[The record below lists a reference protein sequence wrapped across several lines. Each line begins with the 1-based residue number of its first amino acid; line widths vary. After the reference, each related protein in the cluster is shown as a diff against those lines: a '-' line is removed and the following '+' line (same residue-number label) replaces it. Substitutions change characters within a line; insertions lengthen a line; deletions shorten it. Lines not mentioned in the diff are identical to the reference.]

1 MDYRHQRVLSFVA
14 CIGVLATFPGKLPAQ
29 ATGALSGRAHTIL
42 GNEPIEIDPDR
53 AYPTV
58 ETPPGSPFHAASYA
72 SNTIIAQLAH
82 SSDGTVRLPPGDYS
96 IPILLYCTSIHVA
109 DTQHGLSYRLL
120 PLEGKRASLLI
131 ALMSRAP
138 AAHVP
143 FQALQPLIWQ
153 IEGGLSYAQLPR
165 QSQQLVDQLVP
176 ELKGQLNE
184 DFVSALEKKLNAT
197 EFLIR
202 QLPLPGPARASAQQA
217 AAQIA
222 AMIQRYS
229 ITRDMLLRYADN
241 YNALAQQMVHI
252 IPGTAPKAGP
262 TTWSQ
267 INSRVYAHITGGSV
281 WQEMAKLEVRVLPSA
296 ELMRGGGT
304 REIEVYVPT
313 AVATSTS
320 DSAND
325 SADVPV
331 EAMLAF
337 PGPAFQALVGGVT
350 EPPSTQTVAGA
361 GYALALK
368 IVPVPSTY
376 MLLNSTELSTV
387 QQLLP
392 NGTWLGVGTA
402 NSGLFSPSYVA
413 LADRL
418 LELPNDLADAVSS
431 FDELG
436 TIGLAEFTGQ
446 QLLSLNLKSPP
457 DLVVETANSIVA
469 AITQAQAGLLKQYSC
484 MVTSGAQY
492 KPWFIAGP
500 GQYLVVLVTGLSS
513 DPSSTDLSGL
523 ANVTYGFS
531 NGLGEC
537 GQYPNTTVGFQVTE
551 VTLSQSIKSVTT
563 TSCPSIFAV
572 SLDASGN
579 TKKSWNV
586 TLPCSSGGANPQ
598 MKPPSQPK
606 SLTTQSQKP
615 IADVTIIDNI
625 NQKLLADPLLK
636 SREILV
642 TSRNGVVTLAGT
654 VNTQAEKAEVERI
667 AHSQQGVTQIV
678 DRMVVAFSA
687 PATSTPPVV
696 AQGSTGCNG
705 RPASGHLTIWI
716 TGTDLSTGLVNV
728 NGVDNRQPT
737 RSAFAW
743 TWGDGTTT
751 QGWFP
756 QSHVYADTRQNYMLQ
771 VISHEN
777 DGSTDCAQILLRLS
791 GPALS
796 AAPPPPK
803 IAERSG
809 PSPMPSGSP
818 GPLGGKTRSSQSRT
832 IRDVDFLNFDYP
844 SDCWKGWDSREP
856 TKVVHVSNGEWSKEG
871 FGSFSVGQ
879 QASRWLISYGD
890 LKGDGQEEAVVVTGC
905 LGEIPS
911 AELALTSPEEILI
924 FAMSSTGPVVLA
936 RLRAGG
942 WIGGGRS
949 QQEGQVYDIRVAN
962 QRLFVRSLTY
972 GPDAPHCCPDILV
985 TATYRWDGKRL
996 VHTGE
1001 DRREPFKSP

>member
-1 MDYRHQRVLSFVA
+1 M
-14 CIGVLATFPGKLPAQ
+14 
-29 ATGALSGRAHTIL
+29 
-42 GNEPIEIDPDR
+42 
-53 AYPTV
+53 
-58 ETPPGSPFHAASYA
+58 
-72 SNTIIAQLAH
+72 
-82 SSDGTVRLPPGDYS
+82 
-96 IPILLYCTSIHVA
+96 
-109 DTQHGLSYRLL
+109 
-120 PLEGKRASLLI
+120 
-131 ALMSRAP
+131 
-138 AAHVP
+138 P

-184 DFVSALEKKLNAT
+184 DFVRALEKKLNAT

-252 IPGTAPKAGP
+252 IPGTAPNAGP

-320 DSAND
+320 DLAND

-331 EAMLAF
+331 GAMLAF
-337 PGPAFQALVGGVT
+337 PGPANQALVGVVT
-350 EPPSTQTVAGA
+350 GSSSLSPALILKLEILSGELMGIENVLLWIDCALPTSVADVTAVGGDVVVEAVQPRLEPQFSDAAGST
-361 GYALALK
+361 ALL
-368 IVPVPSTY
+368 V
-376 MLLNSTELSTV
+376 
-387 QQLLP
+387 
-392 NGTWLGVGTA
+392 
-402 NSGLFSPSYVA
+402 
-413 LADRL
+413 D
-418 LELPNDLADAVSS
+418 
-431 FDELG
+431 
-436 TIGLAEFTGQ
+436 IGKAIG
-446 QLLSLNLKSPP
+446 
-457 DLVVETANSIVA
+457 DLVTKGDPIALFTTAA
-469 AITQAQAGLLKQYSC
+469 PQALLQA
-484 MVTSGAQY
+484 
-492 KPWFIAGP
+492 
-500 GQYLVVLVTGLSS
+500 
-513 DPSSTDLSGL
+513 
-523 ANVTYGFS
+523 YGFS
-531 NGLGEC
+531 CSNYNLGKAIVSNLQRVSTSMVAGSESLTYS
-537 GQYPNTTVGFQVTE
+537 GIVPGSISISQGAVTAQA
-551 VTLSQSIKSVTT
+551 TLKAGIQNSTLKFRVH
-563 TSCPSIFAV
+563 
-572 SLDASGN
+572 L
-579 TKKSWNV
+579 
-586 TLPCSSGGANPQ
+586 LPCANRTDCLSNIGTPPQ
-598 MKPPSQPK
+598 PASASTPMQ
-606 SLTTQSQKP
+606 TGQTQSTVTGSTARSQNP
-615 IADVTIIDNI
+615 VADETIIQNI
-625 NQKLLADPLLK
+625 NNKLLADSVLK

-642 TSRNGVVTLAGT
+642 TSRKGVVTLAGT
-654 VNTQAEKAEVERI
+654 VNSTAERAAVEQI
-667 AHSQQGVTQIV
+667 ARTQQGVSQVI
-678 DRMVVAFSA
+678 DRIVVASS
-687 PATSTPPVV
+687 PSATSTPPVV
-696 AQGSTGCNG
+696 AQGSTGCDG
-705 RPASGHLTIWI
+705 RPASGHLTLWI
-716 TGTDLSTGLVNV
+716 TGTDLSAGLVNV

-737 RSAFAW
+737 RAAFTW

-771 VISHEN
+771 VISHED
-777 DGSTDCAQILLRLS
+777 DGSTDCAQILVRLS

-796 AAPPPPK
+796 ATPPPPK

-818 GPLGGKTRSSQSRT
+818 GTLGGKTRSSQSRT
-832 IRDVDFLNFDYP
+832 IRDVDFLNFDYA

-871 FGSFSVGQ
+871 FGSFSVGR

-905 LGEIPS
+905 LGAIPS
-911 AELALTSPEEILI
+911 AELALTAPEEILV

-942 WIGGGRS
+942 WIGGGRY
-949 QQEGQVYDIRVAN
+949 QQQGQVYDIRVAN
-962 QRLFVRSLTY
+962 QRLVVRSLTY